1 MSMTPKRPK
10 SLKWIGEQYPDG
22 RPAQYLD
29 FLRPEDIDED
39 KTAEL
44 TQEQLAIIRQHPDL
58 YREVHEPESRK
69 PKARSDS
76 NKRGV
81 QPRTALA
88 ADARPPQSVSH
99 TDDPHAT
106 EPEPA
111 ADDADTAAKPATES
125 EDS

>member
-1 MSMTPKRPK
+1 MTPKRPR

-22 RPAQYLD
+22 RPARYLD
-29 FLRPEDIDED
+29 FVPARDLDEEETD
-39 KTAEL
+39 AL
-44 TQEQLAIIRQHPDL
+44 SQEQLSSIRASDL
-58 YREVHEPESRK
+58 YREVHEPDSRK

-99 TDDPHAT
+99 ADDPHAT

-111 ADDADTAAKPATES
+111 ADDADTAAEPATES